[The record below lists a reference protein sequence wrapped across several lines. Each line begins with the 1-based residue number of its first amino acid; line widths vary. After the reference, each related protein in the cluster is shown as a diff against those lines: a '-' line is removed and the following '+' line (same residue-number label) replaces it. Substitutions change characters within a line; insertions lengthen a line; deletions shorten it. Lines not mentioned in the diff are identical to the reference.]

1 MYDLLM
7 LAAFGF
13 AAFLVAWVVNG
24 LVGMMSGEKP
34 GDTGRLWLDIF
45 LRMFGILELGVIG
58 RVLNEF
64 GLKGWSRKAVLFV
77 GLLCLLLFLV
87 RSCDDTHTDTI
98 YTYPTQAP

>member
-7 LAAFGF
+7 LGAFGL

-58 RVLNEF
+58 RALNYL
-64 GLKGWSRKAVLFV
+64 GLKGWPRKFVLFV

-87 RSCDDTHTDTI
+87 RSCHDTRTDNI
-98 YTYPTQAP
+98 YTYPTQTP